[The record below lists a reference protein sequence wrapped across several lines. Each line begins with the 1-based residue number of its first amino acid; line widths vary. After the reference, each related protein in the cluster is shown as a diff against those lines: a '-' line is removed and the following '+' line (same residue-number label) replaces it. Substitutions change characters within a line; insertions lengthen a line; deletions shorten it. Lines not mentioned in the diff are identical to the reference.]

1 MEGEAPVAVKMVYF
15 RACLVFSHKS
25 LNFTEVWKLSRFDN
39 QYIIYICL
47 TKITNSK
54 GGGRIWEIHEN
65 EDLDEIEMPKI
76 L

>member
-1 MEGEAPVAVKMVYF
+1 MFG
-15 RACLVFSHKS
+15 FSHES

-39 QYIIYICL
+39 LYICL

-65 EDLDEIEMPKI
+65 EDLDEIKMPKI